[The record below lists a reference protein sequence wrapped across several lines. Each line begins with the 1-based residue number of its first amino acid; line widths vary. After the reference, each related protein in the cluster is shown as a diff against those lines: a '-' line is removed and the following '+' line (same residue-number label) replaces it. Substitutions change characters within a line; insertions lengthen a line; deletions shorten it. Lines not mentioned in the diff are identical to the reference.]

1 MLRVQVVEGGIGSSD
16 GSTHRQSTIPM
27 SLFHTP
33 YRQAPLYATTSPNVG
48 DQHDPSPTT
57 TLEDVREENSI
68 KCEGCYHGVV
78 CVVSKGSFPITFME
92 NKDCVPIKLPNI
104 AGII

>member
-1 MLRVQVVEGGIGSSD
+1 MHQVQVVEGGISSSD
-16 GSTHRQSTIPM
+16 GSTHHQSTIPM
-27 SLFHTP
+27 SLFDSP
-33 YRQAPLYATTSPNVG
+33 DKQFPLDATTSPNVG

-78 CVVSKGSFPITFME
+78 CVVSKGSFPITLLVDHDFF
-92 NKDCVPIKLPNI
+92 PINIPNI